1 MVRIASFNVNGL
13 RAVKDKGKDGVK
25 GCAFDAN
32 VLCRLAVEQRLDI
45 LCLQEIKTTDTVTA
59 DLEPY
64 QPHFPYIYTNT
75 SKTKKG
81 YSGVAILS
89 KVKPLSIH
97 GDFTLFS
104 SDEIGGDAKAYE
116 FSREGRV
123 LIAEFAGFWLVNTY
137 TPNSKMGLTRLDER
151 LVWDEYYRDAIR
163 LLEAGAEPSVSA
175 SASAGAGASASISSV
190 SSHPLRSTKPVVAVG
205 DLNVAHCDIDLC
217 SPKTSHK
224 LPGFSDEE
232 RASFTN
238 VLEEAELVDTF
249 RHLHPD
255 TVKYSF
261 WSALSRA
268 RARNAGWRID
278 YVLVSECLRSKI
290 VAADILTEYHGSD
303 HCPVLAELDIA
314 AY

>member
-13 RAVKDKGKDGVK
+13 RAVKDKGKDGTK
-25 GCAFDAN
+25 GCSFDAN
-32 VLCRLAVEQRLDI
+32 VLCRLATEQHVDI
-45 LCLQEIKTTDTVTA
+45 LCLQEIKTTETVEA
-59 DLEPY
+59 DLTPY
-64 QPHFPYIYTNT
+64 QSIFPYIVTNT

-89 KVKPLSIH
+89 KVKPLRVSA
-97 GDFTLFS
+97 DFTLFS
-104 SDEIGGDAKAYE
+104 SEEIGGDATAYE

-123 LIAEFAGFWLVNTY
+123 LIAEFAGFWLINTY
-137 TPNSKMGLTRLDER
+137 TPNSKTGLTRLEER

-163 LLEAGAEPSVSA
+163 LLEAGSEP
-175 SASAGAGASASISSV
+175 SASAGAGASSP
-190 SSHPLRSTKPVVAVG
+190 PLRSTKPVVAVG
-205 DLNVAHCDIDLC
+205 DLNVAHCEIDLC
-217 SPKTSHK
+217 SPKTSRL

-238 VLEEAELVDTF
+238 ILEEAELVDTF
-249 RHLHPD
+249 RHLHP
-255 TVKYSF
+255 TEVKYSF
-261 WSALSRA
+261 WSTLSRA

-278 YVLVSECLRSKI
+278 YVLVSECLRPAI

-314 AY
+314 A